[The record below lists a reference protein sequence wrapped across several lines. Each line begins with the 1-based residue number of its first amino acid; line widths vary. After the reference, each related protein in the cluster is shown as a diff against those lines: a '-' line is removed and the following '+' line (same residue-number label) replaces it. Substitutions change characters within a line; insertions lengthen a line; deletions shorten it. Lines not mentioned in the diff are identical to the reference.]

1 MASESHMPEWKQEI
15 RDRLAPLK
23 LAPTREDEIVEE
35 LAQHLEDR
43 HAESLANGATPEEAS
58 RAALAELSAS
68 EMLQQ
73 ELRRVER
80 LASQEP
86 IVLGTD
92 RRTNMLADLWQDLRF
107 GARMLLKNP
116 GFTTIAVITLA
127 LGIGANTA
135 IFSVVNA
142 VLIRAFPYREA
153 DRLVIVWETRRGEQ
167 NTVSPANF
175 FDWQDQNSV
184 FDGMAAYADT
194 RVNFIG
200 DGEPEEIPAQRTT
213 ANLFSVLG
221 VNALLGRTF
230 AEEDGKPG
238 QNNVT
243 VISFGLWQSRFGGDP
258 RVVGRKVILNAVERT
273 VIGVLPPDVKW
284 HVRKFSVTGQA
295 AELWVPNITNEMR
308 QNRGRFIGVVARLKP
323 GVTLPQSRAEMGAVA
338 GRLAEQYK
346 RFNDGFGADVVP
358 LRRQFAGEIRLA
370 LLVLMGAVGFVL
382 LIACANVAN
391 LLLARAAARRKEIAV
406 RAAMGASRGRIV
418 RQLLTESLLL
428 SAMGGGAGLL
438 LAKWGAAALVS
449 LSPPDLGD
457 FQNVEVSA
465 PVLGFTFVVTLLTG
479 VIFGLV
485 PAFEASNV
493 KLNDTLKEAG
503 RSLTGSERS
512 RRLRGALV
520 FAEIALAL
528 TLIAGARLLARRFV
542 RSHGVGTAFSAGRA
556 I

>member
-1 MASESHMPEWKQEI
+1 MTSESHMAEWKKEI
-15 RDRLAPLK
+15 GERLAPLK
-23 LAPTREDEIVEE
+23 LAPTREAEIVEE
-35 LAQHLEDR
+35 LAQHLEDQY
-43 HAESLANGATPEEAS
+43 AELSSGGAAPEEAY
-58 RAALAELSAS
+58 RAALAR
-68 EMLQQ
+68 

-80 LASQEP
+80 RVAQEP
-86 IVLGTD
+86 IALGSN
-92 RRTNMLADLWQDLRF
+92 RRRNMITDLWQDLRY

-142 VLIRAFPYREA
+142 VLIRAFPYRDA
-153 DRLVIVWETRRGEQ
+153 DRLVIVWETVRGEQ

-175 FDWQDQNSV
+175 FDWQEQNGV

-238 QNNVT
+238 QNNVA

-258 RVVGRKVILNAVERT
+258 RVIGRKVILNAVERT
-273 VIGVLPPDVKW
+273 VIGVLPQAVKW
-284 HVRKFSVTGQA
+284 HVRKFSVTGQT
-295 AELWVPNITNEMR
+295 AELWVPAITNEMR

-323 GVTLPQSRAEMGAVA
+323 GVTLPQARAEIGAVA

-346 RFNDGFGADVVP
+346 QFNAGFGADVVP
-358 LRRQFAGEIRLA
+358 LRWQFAGEIRLA

-406 RAAMGASRGRIV
+406 RAAMGASRGRVV

-438 LAKWGAAALVS
+438 LARWGTTALVS
-449 LSPPDLGD
+449 LSPPELGD
-457 FQNVEVSA
+457 F
-465 PVLGFTFVVTLLTG
+465 
-479 VIFGLV
+479 
-485 PAFEASNV
+485 
-493 KLNDTLKEAG
+493 
-503 RSLTGSERS
+503 
-512 RRLRGALV
+512 
-520 FAEIALAL
+520 
-528 TLIAGARLLARRFV
+528 
-542 RSHGVGTAFSAGRA
+542 
-556 I
+556 